1 MADYATLNTEQG
13 TYGVRVP
20 IDGGSCTIHFDNE
33 IEALELI
40 CALNKAFMAGYREGW
55 EVCYHSIKPHK
66 RQPTDL
72 LGG

>member
-1 MADYATLNTEQG
+1 MDYATLNTSQN
-13 TYGVRVP
+13 TFGVRVP
-20 IDGGSCTIHFDNE
+20 IDGGFCTIHFDNE